1 MAQIILNKNA
11 CVGCGACARA
21 CPFAAI
27 EMRGQYPQILDACR
41 VCGLCVRACPFGAL
55 KKEEIARE
63 AADLSQ
69 YKGIFVFAEIA
80 NGRPHPVALELL
92 GKARALLGA
101 RKEPVRAV
109 VAGENALDCA
119 RELCHWGA
127 DEVLLYDSPEFSVF
141 RADAYADALEDAI
154 LAYKPA
160 AVLVGATALGR
171 SLAPRVA
178 ARLKTGL
185 TADCTGLELREDG
198 GLVQTR
204 PAFGGDIMAQIVTP
218 RTRPQFATV
227 RYRVMEALPRTD
239 EPTGQVVLRAIPP
252 IRSQAR
258 MLESQPIP
266 PARSI
271 SEADIL
277 VAAGRG
283 VRKETDLQ
291 MLRELAT
298 LLGGELAVSRP
309 LVERGWETNA
319 RQIGLSG
326 RAVRPRLLITC
337 GISGAVQF
345 TAAMSGAQRVVAINT
360 DPEAPIFRRAD
371 IAVVADLYEVVP
383 RLIAA
388 AKEGKHAFS

>member
-11 CVGCGACARA
+11 CAGCGACARA

-360 DPEAPIFRRAD
+360 DPEASIFRRAD

-388 AKEGKHAFS
+388 AKEGKHDR

>member
-11 CVGCGACARA
+11 CAGCGACARA

-69 YKGIFVFAEIA
+69 EKGIFVYAEIA
-80 NGRPHPVALELL
+80 NGQPHPVALELL

-371 IAVVADLYEVVP
+371 NAVVADLYEVVP

-388 AKEGKHAFS
+388 AKEGKHDR

>member
-1 MAQIILNKNA
+1 MAQIAILERKCN
-11 CVGCGACARA
+11 GCGVCAQR
-21 CPFAAI
+21 CPFSAIDMINGRPELNAA
-27 EMRGQYPQILDACR
+27 CK
-41 VCGLCVRACPFGAL
+41 VCGVCIKACEQKAIL
-55 KKEEIARE
+55 RLETKVESVDK
-63 AADLSQ
+63 SQ
-69 YKGIFVFAEIA
+69 WNGLLVFAEVSG
-80 NGRPHPVALELL
+80 GRLHPVSLELI
-92 GKARALLGA
+92 GKARSLAQGTHH
-101 RKEPVRAV
+101 PVKAV
-109 VAGENALDCA
+109 VLGETTEGFA
-119 RELCHWGA
+119 RELLHYGV
-127 DEVLLYDSPEFSVF
+127 DEVFTYEDAALGYF

>member
-1 MAQIILNKNA
+1 MAQTIVEEPGIQEPSLSCSCSCEQVHETA
-11 CVGCGACARA
+11 
-21 CPFAAI
+21 P
-27 EMRGQYPQILDACR
+27 EMPD
-41 VCGLCVRACPFGAL
+41 
-55 KKEEIARE
+55 EE
-63 AADLSQ
+63 
-69 YKGIFVFAEIA
+69 
-80 NGRPHPVALELL
+80 
-92 GKARALLGA
+92 
-101 RKEPVRAV
+101 
-109 VAGENALDCA
+109 
-119 RELCHWGA
+119 
-127 DEVLLYDSPEFSVF
+127 LLYDSPEFSVF

-271 SEADIL
+271 SEAGIL

-291 MLRELAT
+291 MLRELPRCWA
-298 LLGGELAVSRP
+298 GNWPSAARWWSAAGRP
-309 LVERGWETNA
+309 TRARSAFRAGRCGRGCSSPAAFPA
-319 RQIGLSG
+319 RCSS
-326 RAVRPRLLITC
+326 P
-337 GISGAVQF
+337 
-345 TAAMSGAQRVVAINT
+345 
-360 DPEAPIFRRAD
+360 PP
-371 IAVVADLYEVVP
+371 
-383 RLIAA
+383 
-388 AKEGKHAFS
+388 